1 MPTAVPPS
9 APSRVRRRIFLAFLV
24 TLAAGAA
31 LVWYFLAES
40 EASAER
46 RLAAA
51 LAEADRLDPG
61 WRLSDLEARRAA
73 VPEGKNAALVVLTV
87 ANLIPADWNEEKFWQ
102 LFDEIHL
109 RPECQLEPATARA
122 LREGLAKARAA
133 VAEARKLKDMPA
145 GRFPCPAGQWPP
157 FHHGHA
163 QVRSVASLLEHA
175 ALLRIEE
182 PSGMFTA
189 DIQDFWRPN
198 YLTTAL
204 VDGQESISAYLQA
217 VEGAW
222 KDYTERGGSPLGEF
236 SAFCCHQPFTKM
248 AYKAHRHLLHYCG
261 QEVDEAEVTRA
272 IRHTTAYNAVIGNSY
287 TASMYL
293 ALATLLDDGEG
304 RPVQQAAKRVTDVI
318 DQMREHRVVLRA
330 RSRQES
336 PKQSPCH
343 SRPRATP

>member
-1 MPTAVPPS
+1 MSTNVPPS
-9 APSRVRRRIFLAFLV
+9 APSRVRRRIFLAFLA

-73 VPEGKNAALVVLTV
+73 VPDGKNAALVVFAV
-87 ANLIPADWNEEKFWQ
+87 ANLMPADWNEEKFWQ

-109 RPECQLEPATARA
+109 RPECRLEPATARA

-157 FHHGHA
+157 FHRGHA
-163 QVRSVASLLEHA
+163 QVRNVASLLEHA

-182 PSGMFTA
+182 GDADGAVEDCRAMLNASRSFGDEPSV
-189 DIQDFWRPN
+189 
-198 YLTTAL
+198 TAL
-204 VDGQESISAYLQA
+204 LVRGACRSMAVGQIERVLAQR
-217 VEGAW
+217 EPPGGAA
-222 KDYTERGGSPLGEF
+222 GV
-236 SAFCCHQPFTKM
+236 A
-248 AYKAHRHLLHYCG
+248 
-261 QEVDEAEVTRA
+261 A
-272 IRHTTAYNAVIGNSY
+272 IA
-287 TASMYL
+287 
-293 ALATLLDDGEG
+293 
-304 RPVQQAAKRVTDVI
+304 
-318 DQMREHRVVLRA
+318 
-330 RSRQES
+330 
-336 PKQSPCH
+336 
-343 SRPRATP
+343 PRR